1 MHHFHARELPP
12 LDVARREFADA
23 ARKLRPFQITNAH
36 DVSRLE
42 LGEDVEGRR
51 LGLQPQ
57 VPGDHHGRAEL
68 AQRMGEGQEGCQEG
82 LCVGLRQS

>member
-12 LDVARREFADA
+12 SDVARRELADA

-42 LGEDVEGRR
+42 LPLGVGDAGEQQTLAG
-51 LGLQPQ
+51 
-57 VPGDHHGRAEL
+57 L
-68 AQRMGEGQEGCQEG
+68 AQGFSGAGIHH
-82 LCVGLRQS
+82 